1 MFNKYMIL
9 TREFGNVSENGTLT
23 GFQVKIR
30 IPYYRG
36 VRLSLIDTV
45 QLSVDGEQFGRNQMA
60 LTVGG
65 RKYSFDEL
73 EKVTDTEW
81 FFGDPATLTVS
92 KPGGLASGMHT
103 VQLGI
108 VIRKSYWPKKDT
120 DKLYGFLEGT
130 GALDMTLHG
139 MDSATKR
146 MTLV

>member
-9 TREFGNVSENGTLT
+9 TREFRNVASGGEVS

-36 VRLSLIDTV
+36 VPLSIIDTV
-45 QLSVDGEQFGRNQMA
+45 QLSVDGETFDRSRMTFSA
-60 LTVGG
+60 GG
-65 RKYSFDEL
+65 KTYTFDEL
-73 EKVTDTEW
+73 ESASEVEW

-108 VIRKSYWPKKDT
+108 VIRKSYWPKSDPEN
-120 DKLYGFLEGT
+120 LYGFLKGT
-130 GALDMTLHG
+130 GALDTTLHE
-139 MDSATKR
+139 METATKFI
-146 MTLV
+146 TLV

>member
-9 TREFGNVSENGTLT
+9 TRDFRNVGESGRLT

-36 VRLSLIDTV
+36 VTLSLVDKIDLT
-45 QLSVDGEQFGRNQMA
+45 VDGEAFSMEQMTFSA
-60 LTVGG
+60 GG
-65 RKYSFDEL
+65 RTYNFNDLAK
-73 EKVTDTEW
+73 TTNTEW
-81 FFGDPATLTVS
+81 AFGEPAILTVS

-108 VIRKSYWPKKDT
+108 VIRKSYIPHSDPENLFDFAHT
-120 DKLYGFLEGT
+120 TLVPFLQMREG
-130 GALDMTLHG
+130 
-139 MDSATKR
+139 ATKT